1 MIISR
6 NALSFLCVLISIL
19 SPALSAKIELKKDQR
34 IAFIGGSLGAGMDHY
49 SFFETELYLRNPDKN
64 LIIRNMCDDADTP
77 GMRIRAGRKSPWA
90 FPGAE
95 KFQPEVANIKRN
107 TNDGTLE
114 SDDAV
119 LTRQKIDL
127 IIGMFGHVESFEGK
141 DGVENFKA
149 ELEGFI
155 KHSLAQ
161 KYNGSSAPDIIL
173 VSPTAYQDLSAKYG
187 NLNAA
192 YRNADLAIYTQ
203 AIQEIAQKHSLP
215 FIDLYTP
222 SKTLFAKATKD
233 YTVDGALLNQKGYKW
248 LSTHLAT
255 ELSGERDETAASHHD
270 LVLEMVQE
278 KNWCWLSDYK
288 VLNGVHVFGRR
299 FAPYGPKNY
308 PFELKKTRE
317 MIVIRDS
324 AIWESLKGKRKDLA
338 AADAKTLKLPPVKTN
353 YTFKKG
359 HAKSGL
365 DITKGDTYKPGPES
379 QSDLTV
385 AKGYEMKLFASEAEF
400 PNLANPAQISF
411 DNKGR
416 LWVSV
421 MPSYPHWRIGDPK
434 PQDKLIIY
442 EDTDGDGK
450 ADKETIFADDLHLPI
465 GFEFTPE
472 GVVVSQTGSLVLL
485 KDTNGDDKYDEKE
498 ILLNGFS
505 THDTH
510 HNISAFTNDP
520 SGGIIMCEGIFLFS
534 NVETSRGPVRGT
546 NGGFYRY
553 DPKRRELIRYVQ
565 APLPNPW
572 GFVFDKYG
580 RGFGQVAAD
589 YLWAKPGM
597 VKPQYNVAIKL
608 PSIITSNKMRP
619 GSGSEIIS
627 SRHFPEKDQ
636 GDLLITNT
644 IGYLGAKQ
652 HRFVEKD
659 TSISGEFVQNF
670 FQSDDFNFRP
680 VDLEFAPDGSLYVVD
695 WHNLL
700 IGHMQHSARDPLRD
714 TKHGRIYRIT
724 YPSRPLVKPAE
735 VAGASIDTLLDNLK
749 LPEYRTR
756 YRTRR
761 ELRGRDA
768 NEVLPKLTKWV
779 AALDSKEADY
789 ERFKLEALWVSQG
802 FDQTDEAILQDL
814 LKAKDHK
821 IRAAAVQTLRFSK
834 PSTLDK
840 VALMKAATKDDNA
853 LVRLEAIVSASW
865 LPKMQGLDTLK
876 DIQTTETAKD
886 LKKTITYALSS
897 LNKTGEAAGSD
908 RVNVPKHIAKNKN
921 VRKSFISG
929 KEIFEKEG
937 NCATCH
943 QENGNGLPDVGF
955 PPLAKSEWVT
965 GDEERLIK
973 ITLHGLIGPIT
984 VKGKKYPG
992 QVPMTSFKQL
1002 SNQEI
1007 ADVLTYV
1014 RNSFG
1019 NKAPHLNHKQ
1029 VAKVRQETK
1038 DQQSFYQAEQLLKE
1052 HPMEKK

>member
-1 MIISR
+1 MLSISF
-6 NALSFLCVLISIL
+6 AG
-19 SPALSAKIELKKDQR
+19 KIELKKGQR
-34 IAFIGGSLGAGMDHY
+34 IAFVGGSLGSGMNHY
-49 SFFETELYLRNPDKN
+49 SYFETQLYLRNPDKD

-77 GMRIRAGRKSPWA
+77 GMRIRAGRKSPWT

-95 KFQPEVANIKRN
+95 KFQPAVATIKKN
-107 TNDGTLE
+107 SNNGALE
-114 SDDAV
+114 SEDSV

-127 IIGMFGHVESFEGK
+127 IIGLFGHTESFAGK
-141 DGVENFKA
+141 EGVENFKG

-161 KYNGSSAPDIIL
+161 KYNGSSTPQIIL

-187 NLNAA
+187 DLKVAE
-192 YRNADLAIYTQ
+192 RNADLTLYTQ
-203 AIQEIAQKHSLP
+203 AIQEVAQKHALP
-215 FIDLYTP
+215 FIDLFTP
-222 SKTLFAKATKD
+222 SKALFAKATND
-233 YTVDGALLNQKGYKW
+233 YTVDGALLNQQGYKW
-248 LSTHLAT
+248 LATYLAT
-255 ELSGERDETAASHHD
+255 ELSGDSDKAAAAHHK
-270 LVLEMVQE
+270 LVHEMVKE

-317 MIVIRDS
+317 MVIIRDA
-324 AIWESLKGKRKDLA
+324 AIWDALKGQRKDLA
-338 AADAKTLKLPPVKTN
+338 AADAKTTKLPPVKTN
-353 YTFKKG
+353 YSFKKG
-359 HAKSGL
+359 DVRGGL
-365 DITKGDTYKPGPES
+365 DITKGDNYKPGSES
-379 QSDLTV
+379 QKDLKV

-416 LWVSV
+416 LWVAV

-472 GVVVSQTGSLVLL
+472 GVVVSQTGSLVQL
-485 KDTNGDDKYDEKE
+485 KDTDGDDRCDEKVV
-498 ILLNGFS
+498 LLNGFS

-510 HNISAFTNDP
+510 HNISAFTCDP
-520 SGGIIMCEGIFLFS
+520 SGSIIMCEGIFLFS
-534 NVETSRGPVRGT
+534 NIETSRSTVRAT

-553 DPKRRELIRYVQ
+553 NPKRRELIRYVQ

-572 GFVFDKYG
+572 GFVFDQYG

-589 YLWAKPGM
+589 YLWTKPGM
-597 VKPQYNVAIKL
+597 VKPQYNVAIRL

-619 GSGSEIIS
+619 GSGSEIVS
-627 SRHFPEKDQ
+627 SRHFPEEAQ
-636 GDLLITNT
+636 GDLLICNT
-644 IGYLGAKQ
+644 IGFLGAKQ
-652 HRFVEKD
+652 HRFLEKE
-659 TSISGEFVQNF
+659 TSISGKYVQDL
-670 FQSDDFNFRP
+670 FQSSDFNFRP
-680 VDLEFAPDGSLYVVD
+680 VDIEFAPDGSLYVAD

-700 IGHMQHSARDPLRD
+700 IGHMQHNARDPLRD

-735 VAGASIDTLLDNLK
+735 VAGASIETLLENLK

-761 ELRGRDA
+761 ELRDRKA
-768 NEVLPKLTKWV
+768 SEVLPKLTAWV
-779 AALDSKEADY
+779 KSLDNKATDY
-789 ERFKLEALWVSQG
+789 ERYKLEALWVSQG
-802 FDQTDEAILQDL
+802 YDQTDEDLLQDL

-821 IRAAAVQTLRFSK
+821 VRAAAVQTLRFTNTTS
-834 PSTLDK
+834 LDK
-840 VALMKAATKDDNA
+840 VALMKVAAQDNKG
-853 LVRLEAIVSASW
+853 LVRLESIVSASW
-865 LPKMQGLDTLK
+865 LPKEQGLEVLK
-876 DIQTTETAKD
+876 EIETTEKAKD
-886 LKKTITYALSS
+886 LQNTIKLAKSS
-897 LNKTGEAAGSD
+897 LNKTGGSAD
-908 RVNVPKHIAKNKN
+908 SNRVKVPKHLAKNKN
-921 VRKSFISG
+921 FRKSFISG
-929 KEIFEKEG
+929 SKIYEKEG

-943 QENGNGLPDVGF
+943 QHNGNGLPDVGF
-955 PPLAKSEWVT
+955 PPLSKSEWVN
-965 GDEERLIK
+965 GNEERLIK

-992 QVPMTSFKQL
+992 QVPMTSFKHL
-1002 SNQEI
+1002 SDQEI
-1007 ADVLTYV
+1007 ADVLTYA

-1019 NKAPHLNHKQ
+1019 NKAKPVNHKQ
-1029 VAKVRQETK
+1029 VAKVRKETK
-1038 DQQSFYQAEQLLKE
+1038 DQQGFYQTEQLLKE

>member
-1 MIISR
+1 MNLR
-6 NALSFLCVLISIL
+6 SFFTLIPTFLAIL
-19 SPALSAKIELKKDQR
+19 SISSSGQVELKKDQH
-34 IAFIGGSLGAGMDHY
+34 IAIIGGSLGAGMDHY
-49 SFFETELYLRNPDKN
+49 SFFETEIYLRNPDKN

-77 GMRIRAGRKSPWA
+77 GMRIRAGRKSAWA

-95 KFQPEVANIKRN
+95 KFQPEVANQKRN
-107 TNDGTLE
+107 TNAGSLE
-114 SDDAV
+114 TEDAV

-127 IIGMFGHVESFEGK
+127 IIGMFGHVESFAGK

-155 KHSLAQ
+155 DHTLIQ
-161 KYNGSSAPDIIL
+161 KYNGSTIPNIIL

-187 NLNAA
+187 NLNVEQ
-192 YRNADLAIYTQ
+192 RNLDLSLYTQ
-203 AIQEIAQKHSLP
+203 AIQEVAKKHSLP

-222 SKTLFAKATKD
+222 SKALFTETNED
-233 YTVDGALLNQKGYKW
+233 YTIDGGLLNQKGYKW

-255 ELSGERDETAASHHD
+255 ALCGEPDAKASANHD
-270 LVLEMVQE
+270 LVHEMVKE

-308 PFELKKTRE
+308 PFELQKTRE
-317 MIVIRDS
+317 MVVIRDK
-324 AIWESLKGKRKDLA
+324 AIWQALKGNRKDLA
-338 AADAKTLKLPPVKTN
+338 AADANTTTLPPVKTN

-359 HAKSGL
+359 NAKSGL
-365 DITKGDTYKPGPES
+365 DITKGDTYKPGKES
-379 QSDLTV
+379 QSDLTL
-385 AKGYEMKLFASEAEF
+385 AEGYEMKLFASEAEF

-472 GVVVSQTGSLVLL
+472 GVIVSQTGSLVLL
-485 KDTNGDDKYDEKE
+485 KDTDGDDKYDEKE

-510 HNISAFTNDP
+510 HNISAFTSDP

-670 FQSDDFNFRP
+670 FQSSDFNFRP

-700 IGHMQHSARDPLRD
+700 IGHMQHNARDPLRD
-714 TKHGRIYRIT
+714 TKHGRIYRVT
-724 YPSRPLVKPAE
+724 YPSRPLVKPAK
-735 VAGASIDTLLDNLK
+735 VAGASIDTLLENLK

-761 ELRGRDA
+761 ELRGRPA
-768 NEVLPKLTKWV
+768 SEVLPKLTTWV
-779 AALDSKEADY
+779 NALDKNEADY
-789 ERFKLEALWVSQG
+789 ERYKLEALWVSQG
-802 FDQTDEAILQDL
+802 YDQTDPAILQDL
-814 LKAKDHK
+814 LKAKDHR

-834 PSTLDK
+834 PSSLATVDLMK
-840 VALMKAATKDDNA
+840 VAAADTNT

-865 LPKMQGLDTLK
+865 LPKEQGLEVLK
-876 DIQTTETAKD
+876 DIQATEKSKD
-886 LKKTITYALSS
+886 LMKTINYATAS
-897 LNKTGEAAGSD
+897 LNKAGEAKGND
-908 RVNVPKHIAKNKN
+908 RVKVPKHIAKNKN

-929 KEIFEKEG
+929 KAIYEEEG

-955 PPLAKSEWVT
+955 PPLAESEWVT
-965 GDEERLIK
+965 GNEERLIK

-1002 SNQEI
+1002 SDQEI

-1019 NKAPHLNHKQ
+1019 NKAPHLNQKQ
-1029 VAKVRQETK
+1029 VAKVRKETK
-1038 DQQSFYQAEQLLKE
+1038 DQPGFYQAEQLLKE
-1052 HPMEKK
+1052 HPMEK